1 MHLPRT
7 QHPHR
12 PGLSRASAF
21 IVPLTLVP
29 LLLAT
34 PACGP
39 MVFDDGQA
47 PGPACAGKC
56 DGLASTFK
64 DLFSDMKKVDLG
76 DLVQQG
82 AALSTDQLN
91 KQLSQL
97 PYLDIALTPTEL
109 YATSAQAKQ
118 DLTLNDIDELTAGLA
133 SRYGDKAFVTR
144 INKLRAAHLAA
155 NPKAVFAE
163 ARFNIAGKLNPS
175 FSFDAG
181 GIPGN
186 VGLLASKGIQA
197 TVIAPYEGELKS
209 VLNGPVEAV
218 RTARGFVLPR
228 DVDDVEKMAQGETIT
243 LSSNGVVGINV
254 GLGLPIYI
262 TTIESFATLHA
273 VISAAGR
280 ATLSGK
286 LDVQLVRGEG
296 DEAIVD
302 IGVTGSSNRFFK
314 LAAKTAW
321 GIEGLAHFKVKVGSL
336 DLDVAGMAEKALE
349 DLLNSKL
356 NASAAYIKN
365 KESVRHTVARFAF
378 DLSGRDK
385 QQDQALIQ
393 ALMGDLRL
401 AQALAQR
408 KDSGVTQQLDLTR
421 DARSLS
427 SYLGLHFLSM
437 RFFSQKKQNNGSAVI
452 TVGPSSQ
459 QLLFDELQKQSG
471 SFWHTEGY
479 RRRTVV
485 SLQSRNGKLEDAD
498 VNLQIQIREQNKHA
512 TASLALGHTD
522 PLLALFLGKQ
532 RVTEKLEPKIRLL
545 RSYVRN
551 KCTEPYD
558 EQDWQAKQAYDK
570 CRKALLSDP
579 EVDTRRTAIKAAF
592 TKLVS
597 EGIQGGLDSK
607 FDDAEAFAKA
617 IFALKLDIATDVE
630 RLIGDGET
638 GTSSVVVDYR
648 LTEKAIS
655 DLLGAADVSDQIL
668 DAIHDTLAQYDS
680 EYEGP
685 LGPEPKDT
693 WNSWQDDEA
702 PPVPRKEVLREI
714 IKKLGPEIDKRARRY
729 QRYLNLGVTSYSS
742 KVMGQTTLG
751 NAAHLLVV
759 NGKDDYGLATVAQ
772 GKAVQATKL
781 FDKLVDKIKWIPDFF
796 QTGHQV
802 IGYSLLN
809 CVHPSQTEL
818 LVNFDFSNGL
828 PHNDVRLYGRGA
840 SAKLIDAGQYS
851 LDALIGE

>member
-7 QHPHR
+7 LHPR
-12 PGLSRASAF
+12 RSGISRASAL

-29 LLLAT
+29 LLLAAS
-34 PACGP
+34 ACGP
-39 MVFDDGQA
+39 MELPDGEE
-47 PGPACAGKC
+47 PTPPCVGKC

-64 DLFSDMKKVDLG
+64 DLFSDMKKVDLN

-97 PYLDIALTPTEL
+97 PYLDIALGQTEL
-109 YATSAQAKQ
+109 YATSARAKQ

-133 SRYGDKAFVTR
+133 TQYGDKAFVTR
-144 INKLRAAHLAA
+144 INKLRGEYLAA

-163 ARFNIAGKLNPS
+163 SRFHIAGKLNPS

-186 VGLLASKGIQA
+186 VGLLASKGIDA
-197 TVIAPYEGELKS
+197 TVIAPYKGELKS
-209 VLNGPVEAV
+209 LVKGPVEAV
-218 RTARGFVLPR
+218 KTARGFVLPR
-228 DVDDVEKMAQGETIT
+228 DVDDVVKMAQGETVT
-243 LSSNGVVGINV
+243 LSSEGVVGINV

-471 SFWHTEGY
+471 SFWHSEGY

-485 SLQSRNGKLEDAD
+485 SLQSQAGKLVDAD
-498 VNLQIQIREQNKHA
+498 FNMQIQIRERNKYA
-512 TASLALGHTD
+512 TAGLALEHTD

-532 RVTEKLEPKIRLL
+532 RLTDKLEPKIRLL
-545 RSYVRN
+545 QSYVRN
-551 KCTEPYD
+551 KCTEPFD
-558 EQDWQAKQAYDK
+558 EDWQEKLAYEK
-570 CRKALLSDP
+570 CLKDLVTDP
-579 EVDTRRTAIKAAF
+579 EVNKRRAAIKTAF
-592 TKLVS
+592 ATLVS
-597 EGIQGGLDSK
+597 GSIKGGLDST
-607 FDDAEAFAKA
+607 FDDAEAFANKL
-617 IFALKLDIATDVE
+617 FALKLDVATDVE
-630 RLIGDGET
+630 RLTHQGET

-648 LTEKAIS
+648 LTEKAVS
-655 DLLGAADVSDQIL
+655 DLLGASDAADQIL

-685 LGPEPKDT
+685 LPPEPKNT
-693 WNSWQDDEA
+693 WNAWQDDND
-702 PPVPRKEVLREI
+702 PPLPRKEVLRSI
-714 IKKLGPEIDKRARRY
+714 IKKLRPEIDQRAARY
-729 QRYLNLGVTSYSS
+729 QRYLNLGVTSYQSNA
-742 KVMGQTTLG
+742 MGQTTLG

-759 NGKDDYGLATVAQ
+759 NGADDYNLATVAQ
-772 GKAVQATKL
+772 GKAAQATKL
-781 FDKLVDKIKWIPDFF
+781 FDKLVDKIKYIPELF
-796 QTGHQV
+796 QSSHRV

-809 CVHPSQTEL
+809 CVQPSQTEL
-818 LVNFDFSNGL
+818 LVNFDFSKGL
-828 PHNDVRLYGRGA
+828 PYDDVRLYGRGA
-840 SAKLIDAGQYS
+840 KAKLIDAGQYS
-851 LDALIGE
+851 LDALIGQ